1 MQGKRS
7 TFEVGE
13 LAEEVGGG
21 ALGGVLSI
29 HGGDVCELGRT
40 GIGSRFR
47 RAICPAGSGPG
58 RSIESGGS
66 SMSCLH
72 VVLAAFVKIDWRH
85 PHGWNCPLSDRK
97 TRLIRRNPLI
107 IRRKILGIFFRPRVD
122 SFHLFL

>member
-13 LAEEVGGG
+13 LAEAVGGG

-29 HGGDVCELGRT
+29 HSGDVCELCCT

-72 VVLAAFVKIDWRH
+72 VVLAAFVKIDRRH
-85 PHGWNCPLSDRK
+85 PHGWNCPLSDCD
-97 TRLIRRNPLI
+97 TRQIRHNPLI
-107 IRRKILGIFFRPRVD
+107 ISGKIFEIFFQTPVD

>member
-7 TFEVGE
+7 IFEVGE
-13 LAEEVGGG
+13 LAEEVGHG

-47 RAICPAGSGPG
+47 RAICPAGSSPG

-66 SMSCLH
+66 SMSCSHHFSPPASKLTGDIH
-72 VVLAAFVKIDWRH
+72 MGGTVH
-85 PHGWNCPLSDRK
+85 
-97 TRLIRRNPLI
+97 
-107 IRRKILGIFFRPRVD
+107 
-122 SFHLFL
+122 FLTAKPV

>member
-7 TFEVGE
+7 TLDVRE

-47 RAICPAGSGPG
+47 RAICPAGSSPG

-66 SMSCLH
+66 SMSCIH
-72 VVLAAFVKIDWRH
+72 VNLAAFVKIDRRH
-85 PHGWNCPLSDRK
+85 PHGWNCPLSDRD
-97 TRLIRRNPLI
+97 TRQIRHNPLI
-107 IRRKILGIFFRPRVD
+107 ISGKIFEIFFKPWVD